1 MNIALEKEM
10 AALVKFFNAAKIRYA
25 ILGGIAVLIYGEPRL
40 TMDIDVNVS
49 MGKSNMNEFLK
60 IGAKYGFYPIPR
72 NIRSFI
78 KKTGVIP
85 MRFHKGKIS
94 GRCDVIIAQ
103 NPIEFSALERAVTRK
118 IGPVKIKVIT
128 PEDLIIHKITSSRP
142 RDIEDLR
149 GIISRQKGKLDIKYI
164 KSWIKKISYV
174 NHERGLIK
182 LFDGLIKG

>member
-1 MNIALEKEM
+1 MNILLEREI

-25 ILGGIAVLIYGEPRL
+25 ILGGIAVLLYGEPRL
-40 TMDIDVNVS
+40 TMDVDVNIS
-49 MGKSNMNEFLK
+49 IDRSDIDGFLR
-60 IGAKYGFYPIPR
+60 IGRKYGFYPIPG

-85 MRFHKGKIS
+85 MKFRKGKIT

-103 NPIEFSALERAVTRK
+103 NPIEFSAVERAVIKK
-118 IGPVKIKVIT
+118 IGSVKAKVIT

-149 GIISRQKGKLDIKYI
+149 WIIARQKGKLDIKYI
-164 KSWIKKISYV
+164 KFWLKKIAYA
-174 NHERGLIK
+174 NNERRLIK
-182 LFDGLIKG
+182 LFEGLIKG